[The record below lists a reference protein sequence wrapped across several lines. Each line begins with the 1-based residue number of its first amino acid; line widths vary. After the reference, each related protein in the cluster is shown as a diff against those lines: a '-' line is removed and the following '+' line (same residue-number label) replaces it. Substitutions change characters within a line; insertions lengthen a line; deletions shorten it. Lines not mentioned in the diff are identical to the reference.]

1 MIQQLKLLL
10 IVFASC
16 IVVDSYAQ
24 KVVVDGAGRVII
36 DASAIPN
43 TTMPKARTTDATLYG
58 AGTNTLT
65 NISSEL
71 SNEKVF
77 RTFEVSKRYLR
88 EPSRPNDLLWL
99 NWLAAI
105 KACYNLSDDGG
116 GWRLPTER
124 ELNLMKILDYKLIEI
139 PGFEEID
146 VYKAWSAT
154 DGWQKTTA
162 YYLGY
167 ARGMNSL
174 SSVGDKVSVAYARC
188 IRDITP

>member
-43 TTMPKARTTDATLYG
+43 TTMPKARTTDATLYN

-77 RTFEVSKRYLR
+77 RTFEVSKQYFKNPLNPYILLR
-88 EPSRPNDLLWL
+88 V
-99 NWLAAI
+99 NWLEAI
-105 KACYNLSDDGG
+105 EICYNLSNDGG

-124 ELNLMKILDYKLIEI
+124 EFTLMKILNYKLIEI
-139 PGFEEID
+139 PGFEKI
-146 VYKAWSAT
+146 VVHSAWSAT
-154 DGWQKTTA
+154 DAVDYSMYQNYA
-162 YYLGY
+162 FYLSY
-167 ARGMNSL
+167 DNTIIPSDKAEIR
-174 SSVGDKVSVAYARC
+174 SVRC

>member
-36 DASAIPN
+36 DASAIPH

-71 SNEKVF
+71 SNDKVF
-77 RTFEVSKRYLR
+77 RTFEVLKKDLR
-88 EPSRPNDLLWL
+88 EPLRPNRLRV

-105 KACYNLSDDGG
+105 EACYNLSDDGG

-139 PGFEEID
+139 PGFEKVD
-146 VYKAWSAT
+146 DNFWSAT
-154 DGWQKTTA
+154 DGWQKKTA
-162 YYLGY
+162 YYLSY
-167 ARGMNSL
+167 NRGMSSL
-174 SSVGDKVSVAYARC
+174 SSSGDKVRLMCVRC

>member
-36 DASAIPN
+36 DASAIPH
-43 TTMPKARTTDATLYG
+43 TTMPKTRTTDATLYG

-77 RTFEVSKRYLR
+77 RTFEVLKKDLR
-88 EPSRPNDLLWL
+88 EPLKQNKLRV

-105 KACYNLSDDGG
+105 EACYNLSDDGG

-124 ELNLMKILDYKLIEI
+124 ELNLIKILHYKLIAI
-139 PGFEEID
+139 QGFEKVEN
-146 VYKAWSAT
+146 KLWSAT
-154 DGWQKTTA
+154 DGPQLKTA
-162 YYLGY
+162 YNLNHN
-167 ARGMNSL
+167 REISSL
-174 SSVGDKVSVAYARC
+174 SSNGDKVNLMCVRC

>member
-1 MIQQLKLLL
+1 MIQRLKLLL

-36 DASAIPN
+36 DASAIPH
-43 TTMPKARTTDATLYG
+43 TTIPKARTTDATLYD
-58 AGTNTLT
+58 AGTNTLK

-77 RTFEVSKRYLR
+77 RTFEVSKRYLKD
-88 EPSRPNDLLWL
+88 PSRPYTELTV
-99 NWLAAI
+99 NWLEAI
-105 KACYNLSDDGG
+105 ENCYNLSDDGG

-139 PGFEEID
+139 PGFEKIN
-146 VYKAWSAT
+146 VYGTWSAT
-154 DGWQKTTA
+154 DGWQKITA
-162 YYLGY
+162 YYLSSK
-167 ARGMNSL
+167 REINSY
-174 SSVGDKVSVAYARC
+174 STNGDKVRPMAFRC

>member
-43 TTMPKARTTDATLYG
+43 TTMPKARTTDATLYD

-77 RTFEVSKRYLR
+77 RTFEVLKKDLR
-88 EPSRPNDLLWL
+88 EPLRPDKLRV

-105 KACYNLSDDGG
+105 EACYNLSDDGG

-124 ELNLMKILDYKLIEI
+124 ELNLIKILHYKLIAI
-139 PGFEEID
+139 QGFEKVND
-146 VYKAWSAT
+146 NFWSAT
-154 DGWQKTTA
+154 DGWQKKTA
-162 YYLGY
+162 YYLSY
-167 ARGMNSL
+167 DRGMSSL
-174 SSVGDKVSVAYARC
+174 SSSGDKVRLMYVRC
-188 IRDITP
+188 SI

>member
-43 TTMPKARTTDATLYG
+43 TTMPKARTTDATLYD

-77 RTFEVSKRYLR
+77 RTFEVLKKNLR
-88 EPSRPNDLLWL
+88 EPLRPDKLRV

-105 KACYNLSDDGG
+105 EACYNLSDDGG

-124 ELNLMKILDYKLIEI
+124 ELNLIKILHYKLIAI
-139 PGFEEID
+139 QGFEKVND
-146 VYKAWSAT
+146 NFWSAT
-154 DGWQKTTA
+154 DGWQKKTA
-162 YYLGY
+162 YYLSY
-167 ARGMNSL
+167 DRGMSSL
-174 SSVGDKVSVAYARC
+174 SSSGDKVRLMYVRC

>member
-43 TTMPKARTTDATLYG
+43 TTMPKARTTDATLYD

-77 RTFEVSKRYLR
+77 RTFEVLKNLPSSPKRFFRRAGGALR
-88 EPSRPNDLLWL
+88 GVRPLL
-99 NWLAAI
+99 
-105 KACYNLSDDGG
+105 KA
-116 GWRLPTER
+116 
-124 ELNLMKILDYKLIEI
+124 
-139 PGFEEID
+139 GF
-146 VYKAWSAT
+146 VV
-154 DGWQKTTA
+154 
-162 YYLGY
+162 
-167 ARGMNSL
+167 R
-174 SSVGDKVSVAYARC
+174 
-188 IRDITP
+188 